1 MRMNDPAPTASSV
14 PTIRILGDNPVRLWG
29 MSSAERIRRIA
40 GKAGLGLSQARP
52 GGPELLIR
60 DDYAFDPQWLG
71 FMRARPGA
79 VLTLAGKP
87 VMAHVATDGDTA
99 AAAMLRGDPP
109 GGLAIVAA
117 EDNATFYNR
126 QLRKREQPFLARL
139 TAEAVPGLERQSYL
153 GAYKGVTDLLTK
165 YLWPEWALALT
176 RIAARAGITPNQVT
190 AVGALCCVLATLA
203 FWYGYYWTGM
213 AVGLT
218 FMVLDTVDGKL
229 ARCTITSSH
238 WGNIFDHGI
247 DLVHPLFWWWAWAEG
262 LPAWGL
268 GYTREAFAWVMGAM
282 VAGYIVQRLIE
293 GWFMRRFGGMH
304 IHVWQRFDSRFRLV
318 TARRNPNMVILF
330 VATLLGR
337 PDTGLILVAWW
348 TVLSCAIHAVRLI
361 QAEAAAR
368 SGPLTSWLEEAA

>member
-1 MRMNDPAPTASSV
+1 MTDPAALPV
-14 PTIRILGDNPVRLWG
+14 PSLCVVGDNPVRLWG
-29 MSSAERIRRIA
+29 MTSAERIRRIA
-40 GKAGLGLSQARP
+40 AQAGLAPSPPAP
-52 GGPELLIR
+52 GGAELLVR
-60 DDYAFDPQWLG
+60 ADYAFDPQWLG
-71 FMRARPGA
+71 FMRARPGT
-79 VLTLAGKP
+79 VLTLGGAP
-87 VMAHVATDGDTA
+87 VMAHVAGGGDA
-99 AAAMLRGDPP
+99 AAALLRGEIPA
-109 GGLAIVAA
+109 GLAAIAA
-117 EDNATFYNR
+117 EDHATFYNR
-126 QLRKREQPFLARL
+126 QLRKREQPFIARL
-139 TAEAVPGLERQSYL
+139 TEQAVPGLERQSYF

-190 AVGALCCVLATLA
+190 AVGALCCVLATVA

-213 AVGLT
+213 AVGLV

-247 DLVHPLFWWWAWAEG
+247 DLVHPLFWWWAWAQG
-262 LPAWGL
+262 LPTWGL
-268 GYTREAFAWVMGAM
+268 GYTHGTFAWVMGAM

-304 IHVWQRFDSRFRLV
+304 IHVWRRFDSRFRLV

-348 TVLSCAIHAVRLI
+348 TVLSCAIHGVRLI